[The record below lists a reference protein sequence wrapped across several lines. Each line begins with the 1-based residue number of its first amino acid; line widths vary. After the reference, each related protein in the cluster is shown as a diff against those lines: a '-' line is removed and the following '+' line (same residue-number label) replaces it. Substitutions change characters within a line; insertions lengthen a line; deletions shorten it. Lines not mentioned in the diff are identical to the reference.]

1 MGGHLG
7 TPMDKNAFLGL
18 QCRMTCPACHEQMRS
33 IELDNQE
40 ILHCANCGTSFFED
54 NGINRID
61 ILKARDLAKER
72 YNNNVVMPQKPICPR
87 DETELKL
94 VSGTEAVPATV
105 RLYMCHTCQGV
116 LASANDLEN
125 FKKAQLAKLDYFK
138 SWNMPLGSLRGVLA
152 MGLLFLL
159 SGTIYWTYN
168 TVSKE
173 ATIRSEAEGLIN
185 NVDVSYNGR
194 YMFVAFKTKTA
205 VRASLV
211 IDNRTTNKVTIV
223 PISTESKT
231 LHTITIARPST
242 NETVLYRVR
251 LEDRDGRVVDT
262 KEIELN

>member
-1 MGGHLG
+1 M
-7 TPMDKNAFLGL
+7 P
-18 QCRMTCPACHEQMRS
+18 CPACRETMRS
-33 IELDNQE
+33 IDLENQE
-40 ILHCANCGTSFFED
+40 ILHCANCGATFFED

-72 YNNNVVMPQKPICPR
+72 YNNNVVMPQKPVCPR

-94 VSGTEAVPATV
+94 VSGTEAIPTTV

-116 LASANDLEN
+116 LASAEDLEK
-125 FKKAQLAKLDYFK
+125 FKRAQLAKLDYFK
-138 SWNMPLGSLRGVLA
+138 SWNMPLGSVRSVLA
-152 MGLLFLL
+152 MGLLVLL
-159 SGTIYWTYN
+159 SGSIYWTYN

-185 NVDVSYNGR
+185 NIDVSYNGR

-211 IDNRTTNKVTIV
+211 IDNKTTNNVTVV
-223 PISTESKT
+223 PISAGTQT
-231 LHTITIARPST
+231 LHTVTIARPST

-262 KEIELN
+262 KAIELK